1 MSATATMAEP
11 EPGMAKT
18 ESNIGHDLTK
28 LPVIGP
34 EFADCAR
41 CELKDQCDRGAWAPA
56 YRPKKFNGLMFI
68 GEGAGAQEVAQKEPF
83 VGRAGQLLRALCDE
97 SSVGLNR
104 DECYITNATLCMPR
118 SKQKSLNED
127 FPHAIYSCLPRL
139 EKEIS
144 LVRPRVIVALGAAA
158 LISVTGY
165 EEIKKKRVPLE
176 CTCNSARRIFAVQ
189 CTSKR
194 KDTGQKCT
202 WYLRGRGT
210 DLTNADTAGLL
221 AARPGYCPECNA
233 SLAKQAPKFIK
244 CPICKGLKTT
254 EHEHK
259 EFVHD
264 FNISDIAGG
273 VLRAEK
279 LASHFDEFGVAFI
292 IPTYHP
298 AFLLRPPP
306 EGRRVMAGQFAVEPV
321 LKHFAKARRLLSQNL
336 KWDVR
341 HEVTTDPAVI
351 DDYTKH
357 DLNYAV
363 DIETEAW
370 GFEVD
375 DKTGE
380 RKEVQLDAT
389 NSWAVSKIKCIGIGA
404 VAKGHMLVVDT
415 REAGPLLIAA
425 LKRFLENP
433 ARRKTMMNGIYDYT
447 VIRRLWA
454 IDTKGYVDDVQTAH
468 HALYPDEDL
477 NLAHQAFAYT
487 DSEAWKPARKV
498 KGAEVHES
506 FEELA
511 LYNARDVY
519 NTDAVRESQG
529 ADNGRARPGSLLVQ
543 EGCDLAY
550 EIDMVKQRMAVRASW
565 VGMPIDMDALNAI
578 GVESRHK
585 ANEALYHMQRIIND
599 PAFNPDS
606 YPQLCHVLFA
616 DNGPLRLVPP
626 GKTESGSPS
635 TSKEDLAK
643 LSEHPF
649 VQHLLKYRESDK
661 VLGTFVLGEDLKPGP
676 DGRIHPNW
684 KVHGTVTGRWSSSPN
699 FQNWPKWIRACVVAP
714 RGRRIVG
721 ADYSQLELRILAALC
736 NDQKLIKLCIEADE
750 DRKLEP
756 DCDPHSYV
764 ASKVFGEGFTRL
776 SLKSEAH
783 LSDKKIK
790 CKCETCTR
798 KALRDIAK
806 RVIYGLNYGAGAPT
820 VLASIYAG
828 GYEGPPVTLQLIER
842 TKNIIFTEFAGIPI
856 WRDNAYKTACTTR
869 EVRSPIIG
877 RRRVFPLGD
886 VSQSVV
892 YNYPIQ
898 SGGADI
904 IDSRLEILDEKI
916 RTIDPSAELIAQ
928 VHDAVYFEC
937 AEHLAKPVADLIE
950 KTLSCEFSLVRGGIE
965 MPFPAA
971 AAIAQNWKEAA

>member
-1 MSATATMAEP
+1 MSTELVDVET
-11 EPGMAKT
+11 KT
-18 ESNIGHDLTK
+18 KPQPTSNVGKDLTK

-34 EFADCAR
+34 KFADCSR
-41 CELKDQCDRGAWAPA
+41 CELQDQCDKGAWAPA

-68 GEGAGAQEVAQKEPF
+68 GEGAGYQEVAQKEPF
-83 VGRAGQLLRALCDE
+83 VGRAGQLLRALCEE

-104 DECYITNATLCMPR
+104 DECYITNATLCLPQQ
-118 SKQKSLNED
+118 KVKSLNQD
-127 FPHAIYSCLPRL
+127 FPNAIYSCLPRL

-144 LVRPRVIVALGAAA
+144 LVRPRVIVTLGAAA

-176 CTCNSARRIFAVQ
+176 CTCNSARRIYAVQ
-189 CTSKR
+189 CTSKD
-194 KDTGQKCT
+194 KVTGVKCT
-202 WYLRGRGT
+202 WFLRGRGT
-210 DLTNADTAGLL
+210 DMTNADERGLL
-221 AARPGYCPECNA
+221 EARPANCPGCGA
-233 SLAKQAPKFIK
+233 SLANQKPKFIK
-244 CPICKGLKTT
+244 CPVCKGLKTSEEET
-254 EHEHK
+254 RSFEY
-259 EFVHD
+259 D

-273 VLRAEK
+273 VLHAEK
-279 LASHFDEFGVAFI
+279 LASRFDEFGVAYI
-292 IPTYHP
+292 IPTFHP

-306 EGRRVMAGQFAVEPV
+306 EGVHAMAGQFAVEPV
-321 LKHFAKARRLLSQNL
+321 LKHFAKARRLLTSKP

-341 HEVTTDPAVI
+341 HVVTTDPAAI
-351 DDYTKH
+351 DEYTKH

-363 DIETEAW
+363 DVETEAF
-370 GFEVD
+370 GFAVD

-389 NSWAVSKIKCIGIGA
+389 NAWAVSKIKCIGVGSI
-404 VAKGHMLVVDT
+404 AKGHMLVVDT
-415 REAGPLLIAA
+415 REAGPDLIAG
-425 LKRFLENP
+425 LRRFLANP
-433 ARRKTMMNGIYDYT
+433 KRRKTMMNGIYDYT
-447 VIRRLWA
+447 TMRRLWGIA
-454 IDTKGYVDDVQTAH
+454 TEGYVDDVQTAH
-468 HALYPDEDL
+468 HALYPDEDKG
-477 NLAHQAFAYT
+477 LAHQAFSYT
-487 DSEAWKPARKV
+487 DSEAWKPPRRV
-498 KGAEVHES
+498 KGTEVHES

-519 NTDAVRESQG
+519 NTDAVREAMG

-550 EIDMVKQRMAVRASW
+550 EIDMVMQRIAVRASW

-606 YPQLCHVLFA
+606 YPQLVYTLF
-616 DNGPLRLVPP
+616 DPNGPLRLIPP
-626 GKTESGSPS
+626 GKTDKGQPS
-635 TSKEDLAK
+635 TSKDDLAK
-643 LSEHPF
+643 LAEQPF

-661 VLGTFVLGEDLKPGP
+661 VLGTFVLGEDLKPAS

-714 RGRRIVG
+714 KGRKIVG
-721 ADYSQLELRILAALC
+721 ADYAQLELRILAALC
-736 NDQKLIKLCIEADE
+736 NDPKLIKLCIEADE
-750 DRKLEP
+750 SRKLEA
-756 DCDPHSYV
+756 DYDPHAYV
-764 ASKVFGEGFTRL
+764 ASRVFGDAFIKL
-776 SLKSEAH
+776 SLNSQAH
-783 LSDKKIK
+783 LQDKKIK

-806 RVIYGLNYGAGAPT
+806 RVIYGLNYGAGAAT

-842 TKNIIFTEFAGIPI
+842 TKNIIFAEFKGIPV
-856 WRDNAYKTACTTR
+856 WRDNAYKTACKER
-869 EVRSPIIG
+869 EIRSPIIG

-886 VSQSVV
+886 VAQSVV

-904 IDSRLEILDEKI
+904 INSRLEILDEKI
-916 RTIDPSAELIAQ
+916 RQVDPTAELIAQ

-937 AEHLAKPVADLIE
+937 AEHLAKQVSDLVE
-950 KTLSCEFSLVRGGIE
+950 KTLSCEFALVRGGTE

-971 AAIAQNWKEAA
+971 AAVAQTWKDAA